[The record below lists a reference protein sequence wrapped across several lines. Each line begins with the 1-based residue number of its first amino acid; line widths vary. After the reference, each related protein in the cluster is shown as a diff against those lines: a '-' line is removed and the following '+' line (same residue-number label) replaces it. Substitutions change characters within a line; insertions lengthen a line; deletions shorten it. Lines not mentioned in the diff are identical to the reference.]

1 MAYENGKS
9 YWFLSYGGSGRALS
23 VYGNSQ
29 VSQNRNVILWDKQV
43 IDDQSW
49 YVGTYPIS
57 GFVRIRTDLDQRYG
71 LNVWRGADNYY
82 NCDICMIT
90 GI

>member
-57 GFVRIRTDLDQRYG
+57 GFFSNSHRFGPALW
-71 LNVWRGADNYY
+71 LE
-82 NCDICMIT
+82 CMARCR
-90 GI
+90 